1 MIKEVKVRYL
11 KMFEDETFNLSDH
24 ILLAGPNNSG
34 KSTLLQAIMIWNLA
48 LSEWNK
54 RRGRQSGS
62 KAKERTGIPLAR
74 KDFTAIPLREMN
86 MLWTDTQTGLRKEEL
101 EKEQKSGQ
109 PRVLEII
116 VKGKSLTNR
125 DWSLGFE
132 LRYGTTEQIYVKP
145 ILEEGEKIP
154 DDAECISVVY
164 IPPFSGIGSEETKYD
179 RPYQDLLIGQGKGGD
194 ILRNLLYEIYHQEKT
209 DNWDA
214 LRDHINKIFGY
225 TLKDPEYEGRPYIQC
240 DYFKHIVRNNR
251 KSSVQ
256 LDIASAGSG
265 FHQVLLILAFF
276 YARPSTVILLDE
288 PDAHLHVI
296 LQKQIYDAIRRIA
309 NERNSQLI
317 IATHSEILIDG
328 TAPERILS
336 FYQKPHLLID
346 ESQKDQIMEAIKR
359 LPSMDILS
367 AEHSGGVLYVEG
379 ETDFDLLKAWARVLI
394 HPLYK
399 WMSENTFWHSN
410 QGRHPKEARG
420 HFFALLAIKPQIKGV
435 LLLDGDNRKLPDHE
449 ISAEG
454 LSIIRW
460 KRYESESYLIHPQA
474 LERFISNHALPMFV
488 QNAME
493 YFQSE
498 IPPAVY
504 KNPKDEHDYFTST
517 PASKTLLPN
526 FFNRADYRMPKSE
539 YYLVAEQMRP
549 EEICDDVISVLDQI
563 YSIVVEKKMEEEK

>member
-1 MIKEVKVRYL
+1 MIKEVTVRYL

-24 ILLAGPNNSG
+24 IVLAGPNNTG
-34 KSTLLQAIMIWNLA
+34 KSTLLQAIMIWNLS

-54 RRGRQSGS
+54 RRGS
-62 KAKERTGIPLAR
+62 KSKSTAKKRTGIPLAR

-86 MLWTDTQTGLRKEEL
+86 LLWTDTQTGLRKEEL
-101 EKEQKSGQ
+101 EEGQQLGQ

-116 VKGKSLTNR
+116 VKGKSTNR

-132 LRYGTTEQIYVKP
+132 LIYSSTEQIYVKP
-145 ILEEGEKIP
+145 ILQEGEKIP
-154 DDAECISVVY
+154 DEAEQLSVVY
-164 IPPFSGIGSEETKYD
+164 IPPFSGIGSAEMKYD

-194 ILRNLLYEIYHQEKT
+194 ILRNLLYEIYKQETKQ
-209 DNWDA
+209 NWLD
-214 LRDHINKIFGY
+214 LCDHINKIFGY
-225 TLKDPEYEGRPYIQC
+225 SLKDPEYEGRPYIQC
-240 DYFKHIVRNNR
+240 DYIKQIMKNNR
-251 KSSVQ
+251 KSSIQ

-296 LQKQIYDAIRRIA
+296 LQKQIYDTIRRIA

-317 IATHSEILIDG
+317 IATHSEVLIDG

-336 FYQKPHLLID
+336 FYRKPHLLID

-367 AEHSGGVLYVEG
+367 AEHSAGVLYVEG
-379 ETDFDLLKAWARVLI
+379 ETDLDLLKAWARVLD

-399 WMSENTFWHSN
+399 WMSENAFWHSN

-420 HFFALLAIKPQIKGV
+420 HFFALQAIKPEIKGV

-474 LERFISNHALPMFV
+474 LERFLSNHALPMFV
-488 QNAME
+488 QNAMK
-493 YFQSE
+493 YLQNE

-504 KNPKDEHDYFTST
+504 KNPKDEHDYFDTT
-517 PASKTLLPN
+517 PVSKKLLPD
-526 FFNRADYRMPKSE
+526 FFKNADFDIPKSE
-539 YYLVAEQMRP
+539 YSLIAEQMKQD
-549 EEICDDVISVLDQI
+549 EICDEVIIVLDKI
-563 YSIVVEKKMEEEK
+563 YSVVKEQNMEAPQ

>member
-1 MIKEVKVRYL
+1 
-11 KMFEDETFNLSDH
+11 MFEDETFNLSDH

-54 RRGRQSGS
+54 RRGRQSRS

-86 MLWTDTQTGLRKEEL
+86 MLWTDTFAYLRKEEL
-101 EKEQKSGQ
+101 ENGQKLGQ

-116 VKGKSLTNR
+116 VKGKSPKPNG

-132 LRYGTTEQIYVKP
+132 LRYSSTEQIYVKP
-145 ILEEGEKIP
+145 ILKKDEKIP
-154 DDAECISVVY
+154 DEAEQLSVVY
-164 IPPFSGIGSEETKYD
+164 IPPFSGIGSTETKYD

-194 ILRNLLYEIYHQEKT
+194 ILRNLLYEIYNQKKENNQ
-209 DNWDA
+209 NWLD
-214 LRDHINKIFGY
+214 LCNHINQIFGY
-225 TLKDPEYEGRPYIQC
+225 TLKNPEYEGRPYIQC
-240 DYFKHIVRNNR
+240 DYLKQIKRNNR
-251 KSSVQ
+251 KSSIQ

-296 LQKQIYDAIRRIA
+296 LQKQIYDTIRRIA

-317 IATHSEILIDG
+317 IATHSEVLIDG

-367 AEHSGGVLYVEG
+367 AEHTGGVLYVEG
-379 ETDFDLLKAWARVLI
+379 ETDFDLLKAWARVLN
-394 HPLYK
+394 HRLYK

-410 QGRHPKEARG
+410 QGRHPREARG
-420 HFFALLAIKPQIKGV
+420 HFFALQAIKSQIKGV

-449 ISAEG
+449 ISTEG

-460 KRYESESYLIHPQA
+460 KRYESESYLIHPKT
-474 LERFISNHALPMFV
+474 LERFITNHDVLPMFV
-488 QNAME
+488 QNAMA
-493 YFQSE
+493 YLQNE

-504 KNPKDEHDYFTST
+504 KNPKDEHDYFATT
-517 PASKTLLPN
+517 PVSKKLLPD
-526 FFNRADYRMPKSE
+526 FFKNADFDISKSE
-539 YYLVAEQMRP
+539 YYLIAEQMIP
-549 EEICDDVISVLDQI
+549 EEICDEVISVLDKI
-563 YSIVVEKKMEEEK
+563 YSVVEEQNMEAKQ